1 MRIPGGNSIRSAV
14 FAGLILFASIFFV
27 MYARSNDSKVDG
39 GESLGSV
46 FSNVSSVQLG
56 KIPDT
61 SEIVY
66 ISGQGFIYTM
76 DRNGKHVTRIT
87 FEHPRNYE
95 HAAVSFDHRY
105 VIANEQRPN
114 PDKVPGAVSW
124 LWLFDLAKGAESR
137 LLPNFDTAGNGGSI
151 GTLKGSS
158 ILPPSAPMSYLIL
171 SPRTILWTM
180 PVRTTFT
187 GSGQMAQGCSG

>member
-66 ISGQGFIYTM
+66 ISGQGFIYSM

-114 PDKVPGAVSW
+114 PDKVPGAISW
-124 LWLFDLAKGAESR
+124 LWLFDLARGTESR
-137 LLPNFDTAGNGGSI
+137 LLPNFDTAGNGGVDWD
-151 GTLKGSS
+151 
-158 ILPPSAPMSYLIL
+158 P
-171 SPRTILWTM
+171 
-180 PVRTTFT
+180 
-187 GSGQMAQGCSG
+187 QGFIYFAAKRA